1 MSTLKTKPPSLEER
15 IAVLSKEI
23 ERLQSEANAIID
35 ETAEGMQKQDA
46 PLVPVPVLRNII
58 CNRSHGCVCSVV
70 LRLQEQG

>member
-1 MSTLKTKPPSLEER
+1 
-15 IAVLSKEI
+15 
-23 ERLQSEANAIID
+23 
-35 ETAEGMQKQDA
+35 MQKQDA